1 MSYLPV
7 ELGAISWQQWFAL
20 DAELS
25 VIIPTIN
32 EEACI
37 EKTLKAIVG
46 QRASFEY
53 EVLVCDGGST
63 DGTCEIAEKY
73 ARVIVSP
80 TRGEAAQLNF
90 AAKFSRGEIL
100 VFIGADT
107 LVPRNYLQHVYES
120 FKRDENLWACGA
132 PLGYLGKGIRIKLG
146 NISYVISRYFFINVA
161 MYLWYIARNLFHFTE
176 IPGCNTCVRRDIYLE
191 VGGFKQPTT
200 IGVDVAFSYALREL
214 SKKKRIGR
222 VKVLKSLVVWTS
234 PRHISLRKSIKR
246 VKNYR
251 KIILSAQKD

>member
-1 MSYLPV
+1 MDV
-7 ELGAISWQQWFAL
+7 K
-20 DAELS
+20 LS
-25 VIIPTIN
+25 VIIPTVN
-32 EEACI
+32 EEAYI

-90 AAKFSRGEIL
+90 ATKVSRGKIL
-100 VFIGADT
+100 VFIDADT

-146 NISYVISRYFFINVA
+146 NMSYVISRYFFINVA
-161 MYLWYIARNLFHFTE
+161 MYLWYIARNLFRFTE
-176 IPGCNTCVRRDIYLE
+176 ISGCNVCVRRDIYLE
-191 VGGFKQPTT
+191 VGGFKQPTPT

-214 SKKKRIGR
+214 SKKKGTGR
-222 VKVLKSLVVWTS
+222 LKIFKSLVVWTS
-234 PRHISLRKSIKR
+234 PRHTSLKKSIKR
-246 VKNYR
+246 IKNYR
-251 KIILSAQKD
+251 KIIRAAQKD

>member
-1 MSYLPV
+1 
-7 ELGAISWQQWFAL
+7 
-20 DAELS
+20 LS

-73 ARVIVSP
+73 ARVIVST
-80 TRGEAAQLNF
+80 TRGHAAQLNF
-90 AAKFSRGEIL
+90 AAKVSRGKIL
-100 VFIGADT
+100 VFIDADT
-107 LVPRNYLQHVYES
+107 LVPKNYLQRVYEA

-132 PLGYLGKGIRIKLG
+132 PLNYLGKGIRIELG

-176 IPGCNTCVRRDIYLE
+176 IPGCNVCVRRDVYLE
-191 VGGFKQPTT
+191 VGGFKQPTQ

-214 SKKKRIGR
+214 SKKKGTCRLKIF
-222 VKVLKSLVVWTS
+222 KSLVVWTS
-234 PRHISLRKSIKR
+234 PRHISAKKSIKR
-246 VKNYR
+246 IKNYR
-251 KIILSAQKD
+251 KIIRAAQKGLRQQSTP